1 MIPKNSRIV
10 RIYLFTRSNVHIL
23 EISAVRN
30 KLSQTEACDL
40 CSSNIDIFEL
50 LKFFSQ
56 RNNTLVFN
64 V

>member
-10 RIYLFTRSNVHIL
+10 RIYLFARSNVHIL

-30 KLSQTEACDL
+30 KLSQTETCDL
-40 CSSNIDIFEL
+40 GSSNIDIFEL